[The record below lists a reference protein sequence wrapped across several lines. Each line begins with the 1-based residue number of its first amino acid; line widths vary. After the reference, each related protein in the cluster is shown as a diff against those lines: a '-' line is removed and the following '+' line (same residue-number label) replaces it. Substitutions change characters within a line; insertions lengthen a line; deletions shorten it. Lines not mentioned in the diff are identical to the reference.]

1 MVSGERSADPGFWIT
16 ASGFW
21 IAVSG
26 LALTGFLIAHL
37 AGVALALLD
46 PAAFEH
52 YAASLHRQAWLP
64 WLEGVLAA
72 VALVHPL
79 LALRRLIANHR
90 ARGQVMGPQRSLRQG
105 AWEALAAQ
113 AARLVPWSGLLL
125 LAFLV
130 LHLRQLRWQRPLAGG
145 ELAAVLAVLAS
156 PWSLVLY
163 VVAGA
168 SLGLHLLH
176 GGESAVRRMGLLA
189 PSTATPLRLAG
200 RGLAL
205 LLGGGFALLPIALV
219 LQAGAFRGAGG

>member
-1 MVSGERSADPGFWIT
+1 MVSGERPVDSGFSI
-16 ASGFW
+16 APAGFW

-26 LALTGFLIAHL
+26 LALIGFLIAHL
-37 AGVALALLD
+37 AGVALALVD
-46 PAAFEH
+46 PDAFEH
-52 YAASLHRQAWLP
+52 YAASLHQQAWLP
-64 WLEGVLAA
+64 WLEGILAA
-72 VALVHPL
+72 VALVHPF
-79 LALRRLIANHR
+79 LALRSVIANLR
-90 ARGQVMGPQRSLRQG
+90 ARGQVMGPQRSRRQG
-105 AWEALAAQ
+105 AGEALAAL

-145 ELAAVLAVLAS
+145 ELAAVLAALAS

-176 GGESAVRRMGLLA
+176 GGESAVRRLGLLA

-205 LLGGGFALLPIALV
+205 LLGGGFTLIPLALV
-219 LQAGAFRGAGG
+219 LRTGLPLVGGG